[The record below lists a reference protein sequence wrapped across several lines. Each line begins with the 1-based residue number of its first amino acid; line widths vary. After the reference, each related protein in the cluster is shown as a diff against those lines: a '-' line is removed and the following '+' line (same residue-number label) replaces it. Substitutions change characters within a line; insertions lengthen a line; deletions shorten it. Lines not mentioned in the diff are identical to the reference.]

1 MKGKPASERPE
12 RREHDIPTPELD
24 PGMRETDDHVMGQAP
39 RGGAQPVDDLDRGV
53 ADEHVKSPSQGVRP
67 ER

>member
-1 MKGKPASERPE
+1 MNDRSAPGA
-12 RREHDIPTPELD
+12 EHEIPPPKVD
-24 PGMRETDDHVMGQAP
+24 PGMGATDDHVMGQAA
-39 RGGAQPVDDLDRGV
+39 RGEAQPADDLDPGV

>member
-1 MKGKPASERPE
+1 MKGKPASDRPE
-12 RREHDIPTPELD
+12 REIAAPKVDE
-24 PGMRETDDHVMGQAP
+24 GMRETDDHVMGQAP
-39 RGGAQPVDDLDRGV
+39 RGSAQPVDELDRGV